1 MVLYQQLAG
10 IDHALI
16 QCVGI
21 DQALSIVCVCVG
33 INQAKNSE
41 LLQNINVQ
49 LTVTQCN
56 SYSYIMLWRLF
67 L

>member
-21 DQALSIVCVCVG
+21 DQALNIVCVG

-56 SYSYIMLWRLF
+56 S
-67 L
+67 